1 MDDIA
6 TLSTP
11 PPSRPRR
18 EILEYLEIPL
28 RRPLHIL
35 IPLVVITAVAVGMSY
50 YAKEKYWSSTVILV
64 ESEKMPDS
72 FVPKMATET
81 MAKRLHTLRQ
91 EILSRTRLEQVIR
104 ELDPYPR
111 WLEKMTLSD
120 LIEYMR
126 SQIYINV
133 RGGDAFTI
141 EFEHWNPQTT
151 MHVANRLATLFI
163 DEVTQER
170 ARQAEEAHS
179 FIESQVQESRREI
192 EANEQAVRQYKEA
205 HMGSLP
211 EQLSANLA
219 TLQRLQMEQ
228 QAVAESLRLARERQ
242 RAVAQGLA
250 DELRGAGPSGGVV
263 SPLAEIAQLRNQLAS
278 LRSRYTDEHPD
289 VRQVL
294 ARIASLEE
302 KLAQSESSGG
312 SDSSAAVIRAQAEQA
327 RREVATLEE
336 KNANLERRI
345 AALQNRVEET
355 PRVEQ
360 ELATLTRDFK
370 KLNENYLA
378 LLSKKLDAQMAEKL
392 EERWKGEHF
401 RILDPAH
408 LPERPFAPKRSR
420 YLLVGIMLGLLVG
433 VGLAVAAEIL
443 DHSLKGAADV
453 KDVLPYPVLAVIPH
467 LGGPRAFGRGGATKR
482 GGGRS
487 GAGRASATPRRA
499 RIS

>member
-6 TLSTP
+6 TLSSP

-28 RRPLHIL
+28 RRPLHVL
-35 IPLVVITAVAVGMSY
+35 IPVVLIIVAALGLSY
-50 YAKEKYWSSTVILV
+50 YVPKRYWSSTVILV
-64 ESEKMPDS
+64 ESEKMPES

-81 MAKRLHTLRQ
+81 MGKRLHTLRQ
-91 EILSRTRLEQVIR
+91 EILSRTRLEQVLR
-104 ELDPYPR
+104 ELDPYPGL
-111 WLEKMTLSD
+111 LEKTTLSG
-120 LIEYMR
+120 LLEYMR
-126 SQIYINV
+126 SQISINV

-141 EFEHWNPQTT
+141 EFVHWDPEKT
-151 MHVANRLATLFI
+151 MQVANRLATLFI

-170 ARQAEEAHS
+170 ARQAEEAHK
-179 FIESQVQESRREI
+179 FIESQVEEARREI
-192 EANEQAVRQYKEA
+192 EANEQAVREYKEK

-242 RAVAQGLA
+242 RGLAEGLA
-250 DELRGAGPSGGVV
+250 DQLRGAGSAGVGV
-263 SPLAEIAQLRNQLAS
+263 SPLTEIVQLRSQLAA

-289 VRQVL
+289 VRQLL
-294 ARIASLEE
+294 ARIASLER
-302 KLAQSESSGG
+302 KISQIGSEDGEA
-312 SDSSAAVIRAQAEQA
+312 DSSAVIRAQVEQA
-327 RREVATLEE
+327 RREVASVEE
-336 KNANLERRI
+336 KHNNLERRI
-345 AALQNRVEET
+345 AALQDRVEET

-360 ELATLTRDFK
+360 ELATLTRDFR

-420 YLLVGIMLGLLVG
+420 YLLVGILLGCLM
-433 VGLAVAAEIL
+433 GLGAAVAAEIL
-443 DHSLKGAADV
+443 DHSLKAAADV
-453 KDVLPYPVLAVIPH
+453 KEALPYPVLAVIPH
-467 LGGPRAFGRGGATKR
+467 VGPHRTLGLRWVSRR
-482 GGGRS
+482 DGRS
-487 GAGRASATPRRA
+487 GAGRRSAGGRRA